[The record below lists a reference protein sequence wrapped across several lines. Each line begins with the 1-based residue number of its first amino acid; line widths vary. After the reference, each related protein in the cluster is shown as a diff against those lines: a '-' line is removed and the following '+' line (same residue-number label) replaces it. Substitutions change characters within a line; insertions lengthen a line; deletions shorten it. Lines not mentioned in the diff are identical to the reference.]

1 VNSTRGSRRRLAV
14 AIIAVFAVVAVFVV
28 RLVDIQLVRAD
39 ELTTEAKGKRAI
51 EVTVAAPR
59 GDIVDTNGHV
69 LAGSVIRYDV
79 TADPSNISDFTRKNK
94 DGSTTPVTVMEAA
107 GEIAALTGQTQNDV
121 FIALTEDPE
130 ANWAL
135 ITKSVDTETM
145 RAIRKLAVPGIYFE
159 NRPTR
164 TYPDGQVAGN
174 LVGFMGTDGPQN
186 GLEATEKECLASTA
200 GSLTYERGAD
210 GVQIPGSSVT
220 TKEAVPGGTVKLT
233 IDRDLNWFAQQA
245 IAEQAIAIGA
255 ESAAAVVVRVK
266 DGHLMAVADWP
277 TVDPNDVNA
286 TAEKDQGSLGSKA
299 FTAQYEPGSVFKG
312 MSAAMIIDSGIG
324 SPTSPATVPSSW
336 KTPEGGTVRD
346 AGAHA
351 VQRLT
356 LTGILQ
362 TSSNVGISMLGNK
375 VPTSTRYDY
384 MKKFGLGERT
394 AVDFQGEETGYLPKS
409 WDDQTRYNVLYGQ
422 GVSATAV
429 QVAGI
434 YQTLGNDGVRLPL
447 TLVESCTMADG
458 TVVTPPPSEGVRAV
472 SQSSAETTVNM
483 LESVVQAGELSKVVK
498 IPGYRVAGKSGTA
511 EVAVNGRYGTDRI
524 VSFVGVAPAEDPEYV
539 VLVTFTKPATIKTS
553 AAAAPTFNKIMTQ
566 VLTKYRVP
574 PSTTPSTYPATTW

>member
-1 VNSTRGSRRRLAV
+1 M
-14 AIIAVFAVVAVFVV
+14 AIVAVFAVVAIFMI
-28 RLVDIQLVRAD
+28 RLVDIQVVRAD
-39 ELTTEAKGKRAI
+39 ALTAEAKGKRAI

-59 GDIVDTNGHV
+59 GDIVDASGHV
-69 LAGSVIRYDV
+69 LADSVNRFDV

-94 DGSTTPVTVMEAA
+94 DGSKTSVTVMDAA
-107 GEIAALTGQTQNDV
+107 GEIATLTGQTQNDV
-121 FIALTEDPE
+121 FIALTEKPE

-135 ITKSVDTETM
+135 VAKSVDTDTM
-145 RAIRKLAVPGIYFE
+145 RAIRALAIPGIYFE
-159 NRPTR
+159 NRPVR

-186 GLEATEKECLASTA
+186 GLEATENECLASTD
-200 GSLTYERGAD
+200 GSVTYERGAD

-220 TKEAVPGGTVKLT
+220 TTEAVPGGTLTLT
-233 IDRDLNWFAQQA
+233 IDRDLEWFAQQA

-255 ESAAAVVVRVK
+255 ESAVAVVISIK
-266 DGHLMAVADWP
+266 DGHLKAVADWP
-277 TVDPNDVNA
+277 SVDPNDVNA
-286 TAEKDQGSLGSKA
+286 TAEKDAGSLGSKA
-299 FTAQYEPGSVFKG
+299 FTARYEPGSVFKG
-312 MSAAMIIDSGIG
+312 MSAAMILDSGYG
-324 SPTSPATVPSSW
+324 TPTSQATVPSTW

-351 VQRLT
+351 TQRLT
-356 LTGILQ
+356 LTGVLQ
-362 TSSNVGISMLGNK
+362 TSSNVGISMLGNQ
-375 VPTSTRYDY
+375 VPSSARYDY

-394 AVDFQGEETGYLPKS
+394 AVDFQGEAAGYLPKS

-434 YQTLGNDGVRLPL
+434 YQALGNDGVRLPL
-447 TLVESCTMADG
+447 TLVESCANADG
-458 TVVTPPPSEGVRAV
+458 TVVTPPASEGVRAV
-472 SQSSAETTVNM
+472 SQAAAETTVNM
-483 LESVVQAGELSKVVK
+483 LESVVQAGELSKIVK

-511 EVAVNGRYGTDRI
+511 EVAQNGRYGTDRI
-524 VSFVGVAPAEDPEYV
+524 VSFVGVAPAEDPQYV
-539 VLVTFTKPATIKTS
+539 VLVTYTKPTTIKTS